1 MLKIV
6 TYNVNGIRQRI
17 AQYGSLLKL
26 LDSLDADIICFQEI
40 KVTRQ
45 ELTADLIVA
54 EGYESFFSCTR
65 TCGKGRTGYSG
76 VATFCRVKSAFT
88 STEVALPVAAEEGF
102 TGLLESPNGNE
113 SRSDQLFTDMECLTE
128 FQKDELLKIDS
139 EGRCVITD
147 HGHFVLFN
155 VYGPRADPDDVERV
169 QFKANFYKI
178 MQRRWELLQQE
189 KRRIVVV
196 GDLNIAPSSIDRC
209 EAGPD
214 FEKNEFRRWFR
225 TQLVKNGGSFF
236 DLFREKHPERT
247 DAYTCWP
254 VHNGAEEFNYGSRID
269 HILASG
275 VCLHCLHDNDDHSLV
290 ACHVE
295 ECDIMTQFRRW
306 KPGISASRKGG
317 RAAKLE
323 GSDHVPVFVT
333 LKDIPDIQ
341 LHSTP
346 PLSARYMPEIRGSQQ
361 TIVSILKKRQLTE
374 KVGVGTLTSPSSV
387 EDTEYVD
394 VEETVEEGLPSCS
407 VSSANLKM
415 LSCSTMNTCKS
426 KSSSSG
432 DKQDVRKKKKMKQ
445 NQQTQLSLTSFF
457 CKIPSNSSKTENL
470 TKSDADNHETT
481 LNSSD
486 CSKETLVTI
495 NPESNF
501 DDGASQEHS
510 TPIDCSNGS
519 DKKTM
524 ALMEWQRIQQL
535 MQDSIPLCEGHREAC
550 VARVVKKPGPN
561 FGRRFYVCAR
571 GEGPASNPETRCD
584 FFRWAGAKPKQ
595 KK

>member
-1 MLKIV
+1 M
-6 TYNVNGIRQRI
+6 
-17 AQYGSLLKL
+17 
-26 LDSLDADIICFQEI
+26 
-40 KVTRQ
+40 
-45 ELTADLIVA
+45 
-54 EGYESFFSCTR
+54 
-65 TCGKGRTGYSG
+65 
-76 VATFCRVKSAFT
+76 
-88 STEVALPVAAEEGF
+88 
-102 TGLLESPNGNE
+102 
-113 SRSDQLFTDMECLTE
+113 
-128 FQKDELLKIDS
+128 
-139 EGRCVITD
+139 
-147 HGHFVLFN
+147 
-155 VYGPRADPDDVERV
+155 
-169 QFKANFYKI
+169 
-178 MQRRWELLQQE
+178 
-189 KRRIVVV
+189 
-196 GDLNIAPSSIDRC
+196 
-209 EAGPD
+209 
-214 FEKNEFRRWFR
+214 
-225 TQLVKNGGSFF
+225 
-236 DLFREKHPERT
+236 
-247 DAYTCWP
+247 
-254 VHNGAEEFNYGSRID
+254 
-269 HILASG
+269 
-275 VCLHCLHDNDDHSLV
+275 
-290 ACHVE
+290 
-295 ECDIMTQFRRW
+295 
-306 KPGISASRKGG
+306 
-317 RAAKLE
+317 
-323 GSDHVPVFVT
+323 
-333 LKDIPDIQ
+333 
-341 LHSTP
+341 
-346 PLSARYMPEIRGSQQ
+346 
-361 TIVSILKKRQLTE
+361 SILKKRQLTE

-571 GEGPASNPETRCD
+571 GEVIFYFLVAFVCFFSIIYAVTSLQKYFHFKPTRYTLEQICFVVILRLFCLFFFFSLRTHFYETLFPGQMNTTISKCASNLNRAQHQILKRDVISFDGLELNRSRKNDIRSTIHC
-584 FFRWAGAKPKQ
+584 
-595 KK
+595 